1 MESIPPRNAPH
12 DIQYLGMFRRF
23 TAGDHDVHWF
33 HLRPQ
38 AMHRLAKLFQ
48 RHPPPMSRCVL
59 ETHRTLERTIVVD
72 MDEAVGERPPVPV
85 WQRLGLIPELTEK
98 LAVFIQLAV
107 FYHISQRGGSGIQHR
122 LPVCHILHRNVAAVS
137 MLS

>member
-1 MESIPPRNAPH
+1 MESILPRNDSH

-23 TAGDHDVHWF
+23 TAGDHDVHRF

-38 AMHRLAKLFQ
+38 TMHRLAKLFQ
-48 RHPPPMSRCVL
+48 RHPPPLSRCVL

-85 WQRLGLIPELTEK
+85 GQRPGLIAELAEEPG
-98 LAVFIQLAV
+98 V
-107 FYHISQRGGSGIQHR
+107 
-122 LPVCHILHRNVAAVS
+122 
-137 MLS
+137 